1 MYTLWSGYGD
11 NYSHN
16 YTSSKAHRVR
26 WGEYARRRIV
36 FSFPFRNLKMSG
48 KYFLGQRKFIDMIYS
63 DFQTA
68 FEKNLSHWTEKKFTE
83 FTTRVSSLPQTRNWV
98 RNKKKKE
105 KKAKWVVTV
114 VAQQEYTL
122 GLCSYICVAYLPWGR
137 W

>member
-1 MYTLWSGYGD
+1 
-11 NYSHN
+11 
-16 YTSSKAHRVR
+16 
-26 WGEYARRRIV
+26 
-36 FSFPFRNLKMSG
+36 
-48 KYFLGQRKFIDMIYS
+48 MIYS

-114 VAQQEYTL
+114 VAQQEYT
-122 GLCSYICVAYLPWGR
+122 
-137 W
+137 